1 MMTNAEEKLAK
12 IELMLACETGYDNPT
27 NPRFAPVVQ
36 VSGSQRL
43 EIIHKI
49 MKGRG

>member
-1 MMTNAEEKLAK
+1 MNSNEEKIAK
-12 IELMLACETGYDNPT
+12 IEMMLYSENSFKSPGH
-27 NPRFAPVVQ
+27 PRFQPVIP

-49 MKGRG
+49 MEGRA

>member
-1 MMTNAEEKLAK
+1 MNNAEEKIAK
-12 IELMLACETGYDNPT
+12 IELMLACETGYDNPSHQ
-27 NPRFAPVVQ
+27 RFDPIVS

>member
-1 MMTNAEEKLAK
+1 MNNAEEKIAK
-12 IELMLACETGYDNPT
+12 IELMLACNNAFDNP
-27 NPRFAPVVQ
+27 NHQRFDPVVS

>member
-1 MMTNAEEKLAK
+1 MNNAEEKIAK
-12 IELMLACETGYDNPT
+12 IELMLACETAFDNPSHQ
-27 NPRFAPVVQ
+27 RFDPIVS